1 MLGSLPAARFLG
13 RERDAK
19 AARNRGF
26 ASRAAGFSTLRMTWE
41 KQLIGWFSLTF
52 SYHVPYIY
60 LTDWAKTQGQ
70 PKDEDLIDEFLNNV
84 PSGGRQS
91 EEPSFLLSIVGILNT
106 LGVVRTTHIYTYTS
120 LHGAKFG

>member
-1 MLGSLPAARFLG
+1 MLLLFWKVCHDVGISTPLG
-13 RERDAK
+13 IRVAC
-19 AARNRGF
+19 
-26 ASRAAGFSTLRMTWE
+26 AAGKKTRRLEVEFSIYFFCL
-41 KQLIGWFSLTF
+41 F

-70 PKDEDLIDEFLNNV
+70 PKDEALIDEFLNNV

-106 LGVVRTTHIYTYTS
+106 LGVVRWFITFDYYGWSVVTQ
-120 LHGAKFG
+120 